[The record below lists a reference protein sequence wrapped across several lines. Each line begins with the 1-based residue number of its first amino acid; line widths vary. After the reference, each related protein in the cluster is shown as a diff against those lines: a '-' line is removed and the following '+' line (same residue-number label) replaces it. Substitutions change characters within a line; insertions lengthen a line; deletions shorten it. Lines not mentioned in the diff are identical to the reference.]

1 MTNNDE
7 SRSLRI
13 IAFAV
18 PLEMASA
25 TRDVAQKSLCSIS
38 YVCRR
43 ALLRD
48 LKERGLLPEMEFA

>member
-7 SRSLRI
+7 SHNKRI

-18 PLEMASA
+18 PVEMASA
-25 TRDVAQKSLCSIS
+25 TRDVAQKDLCSIS

-48 LKERGLLPEMEFA
+48 LKERGFQLEVA

>member
-1 MTNNDE
+1 MTTNDE
-7 SRSLRI
+7 SRSSRI

-18 PLEMASA
+18 PVEIA
-25 TRDVAQKSLCSIS
+25 TATQAAAQKDLCSLS

-48 LKERGLLPEMEFA
+48 LKERGFLPELEFA